1 MLYIAS
7 WIDCALTGRYVTW
20 LPSARLQCWMLLTVY
35 TWVFFIFQLILNILH
50 VIFIGILNIFISVS
64 YWGFQ
69 STKDCDEACCMLPN
83 KWLSIW
89 MRYIICYLNNE
100 RMNKKIRTRQFLILQ
115 NIMELNC
122 NIFYNLGIVENLKYI
137 FNSNNN
143 TDTIIMHRIHFLKL
157 INVKNK

>member
-1 MLYIAS
+1 
-7 WIDCALTGRYVTW
+7 
-20 LPSARLQCWMLLTVY
+20 
-35 TWVFFIFQLILNILH
+35 
-50 VIFIGILNIFISVS
+50 
-64 YWGFQ
+64 
-69 STKDCDEACCMLPN
+69 
-83 KWLSIW
+83 
-89 MRYIICYLNNE
+89 
-100 RMNKKIRTRQFLILQ
+100 MNKKIRTGQFLILQ